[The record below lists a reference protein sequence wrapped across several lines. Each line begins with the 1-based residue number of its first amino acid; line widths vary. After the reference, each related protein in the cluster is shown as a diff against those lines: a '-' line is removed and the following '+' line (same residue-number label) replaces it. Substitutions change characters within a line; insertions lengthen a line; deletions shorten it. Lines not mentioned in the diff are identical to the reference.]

1 MVEHER
7 NNHTVEDGQPSLDA
21 LLAGDERAFEM
32 LVKQE
37 SPRLF
42 RVLIRILNDEEE
54 AKNILQETF
63 LQAFLR
69 RDTFRKESKWTTW
82 LYAIGINLARA
93 SLRKSKRLSSLGDQD
108 VDRMQPSFAKG
119 MFVESPASW
128 DPLKLT
134 EHSDKH
140 EILYQAI
147 DKLPEDYRE
156 IVVLRDIEEHSSEEV
171 ANILGITSGAVRVRL
186 HRARHALRAMLTQHF
201 EYEKHSAG

>member
-1 MVEHER
+1 MVELDR
-7 NNHTVEDGQPSLDA
+7 NTNLMLEAEPDLDA
-21 LLAGDERAFEM
+21 LLAGDERAFEQ

-108 VDRMQPSFAKG
+108 VERMQPSFAKG
-119 MFVESPASW
+119 MFVETPASW

-134 EHSDKH
+134 EQTNKN

-147 DKLPEDYRE
+147 EQLPEDYRA

-171 ANILGITSGAVRVRL
+171 ANILGISSGAVRVRL
-186 HRARHALRAMLTQHF
+186 HRARHALRALLTPHF
-201 EYEKHSAG
+201 EYEKQSAG

>member
-7 NNHTVEDGQPSLDA
+7 NAHLAAEGEPDLDL

-32 LVKQE
+32 LVQQE
-37 SPRLF
+37 TPRLF

-63 LQAFLR
+63 LQAYLR

-108 VDRMQPSFAKG
+108 VDRLQPTFAKG
-119 MFVESPASW
+119 MFVESPTSW
-128 DPLKLT
+128 DPLKLAEQT
-134 EHSDKH
+134 DKH
-140 EILYQAI
+140 SILYRAI
-147 DKLPEDYRE
+147 EQLPEDYRE

-171 ANILGITSGAVRVRL
+171 ASILGITSGAVRVRL
-186 HRARHALRAMLTQHF
+186 HRARHALRALLTPHF
-201 EYEKHSAG
+201 EYEKQTAG